1 MIDVGT
7 SVATVRSVTHKYG
20 AVAALNSVSVD
31 VPAGGMVGLIGPD
44 GVGKSTLLGLIAG
57 VRKIQG
63 GAVHV
68 LGGEMADRAH
78 RDAVCARI
86 AYMPQGL
93 GRNLYPTLSV
103 VENVDFFG
111 RLFGQSAE
119 ERAWRIDDLL
129 RSTGLHPFADR
140 PAGKLSGGMK
150 QKLSLCCSLIHD
162 PDLLI
167 LDEPTTGVDPLSR
180 KQFWELIERIRERRH
195 TMSVITATAYM
206 EEAERFDHL
215 IAMDDGRVLAKGTS
229 QELKRRTQRSALEA
243 AFIALLPEDKRAGHR
258 AVVLPPRVLH
268 DGPAAIEAEGLTMRF
283 GDFTAVDHVTV
294 KIEIGEI
301 FGFLGSNG
309 CGKTTTMKM
318 LTGLLEPT
326 EGRAKL
332 FGHEVDANDIDT
344 RRRVGYMSQSFSLY
358 SELSVRQNLDL
369 HANLF
374 HVPRS
379 KAEVRIRALLE
390 RFDLTKVA
398 EELPEGL
405 PLGVRQRLQLAV
417 ALIHEPDILILD
429 EPTSG
434 VDPVARDSFWEELI
448 RLSRDDRVTIF
459 ISTHFVNE
467 AERCDRISLMH
478 AGKILALDSPVGIQE
493 ARGSATLEDAFIGY
507 LEDAAMADASEA
519 VEAVSYA
526 GPPTHAPSG
535 GVVSFYRLL
544 NLHRMWA
551 FARREAVELIRDP
564 IRIAFALLGPIVLAV
579 AMVNGISFDVA
590 NLTYAALDRDRS
602 QESQSFL
609 DNFSSSRYFS
619 ERPPI
624 EAQAQL
630 DKRLQSGELRF
641 ALVVPPNFGR
651 DLLAGRSPEVG
662 VWFDGANTFQAETSR
677 GYVQGVVNTYL
688 ADFAKRETGN
698 VLPVALAQIET
709 RFRYNQSFL
718 SVYAISPGVLMLLMY
733 MFSTMLTA
741 VGIVREKELGSIINL
756 YAAPA
761 SKLEFLVG
769 KQLPYIGIAMV
780 NFLSLVTL
788 MVVFFRVP
796 IEGSFAALVLGAML
810 FSTAATSLGLV
821 VSSFVSTQL
830 AAIFGSAIIVMI
842 PSLNFSGMLYPV
854 STLEGLGRI
863 AGHGFPA
870 LYFQRITSGVFNKG
884 LDFAQLYQSHLIIG
898 AFCLAFWFLATILL
912 RKQEV

>member
-1 MIDVGT
+1 MMDVGT
-7 SVATVRSVTHKYG
+7 PVAAVRSVTHKYG
-20 AVAALNSVSVD
+20 AVAALNAVSVD
-31 VPAGGMVGLIGPD
+31 VPAGDMVGLIGPD

-180 KQFWELIERIRERRH
+180 KQFWELIDRIRERRH

-215 IAMDDGRVLAKGTS
+215 IAMDDGRVLATGTS
-229 QELKRRTQRSALEA
+229 QELKRRTQCSTLEA
-243 AFIALLPEDKRAGHR
+243 AFIALLPEEKRAGHR

-390 RFDLTKVA
+390 RFDLTGVA
-398 EELPEGL
+398 GELPEGL

-417 ALIHEPDILILD
+417 ALIHEPEILILD

-526 GPPTHAPSG
+526 GPPAHAPSG
-535 GVVSFYRLL
+535 GVASFYRLL

-564 IRIAFALLGPIVLAV
+564 IRIAFALLGPIVLAI

-609 DNFSSSRYFS
+609 DTFSSSRYFS

-630 DKRLQSGELRF
+630 DRRLRSGELRF

-688 ADFAKRETGN
+688 ADFARRETGN
-698 VLPVALAQIET
+698 VFPVPLAQIET

-761 SKLEFLVG
+761 SKFEFLVG

-884 LDFAQLYQSHLIIG
+884 LGFAQLYQNHLIIG

-912 RKQEV
+912 RKQEA